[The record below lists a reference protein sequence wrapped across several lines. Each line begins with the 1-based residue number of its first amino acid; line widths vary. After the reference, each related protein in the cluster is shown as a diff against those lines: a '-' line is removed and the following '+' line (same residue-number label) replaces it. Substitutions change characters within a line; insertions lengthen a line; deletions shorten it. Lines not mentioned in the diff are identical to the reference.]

1 MHRQGLACSQR
12 KIMKTIKG
20 FTLIEL
26 LVVIAIIG
34 ILAAML
40 LPVLAR
46 AKNKANRVKCAN
58 NLSQLNKAYLAAADG
73 GCDGGSPHLWGG
85 FAGKSGA
92 LQARAQG
99 YDSATDVVNALWINN
114 YAIRQSLVVFKMLAS
129 PADQGVVAT
138 QRRFRGSTF
147 ADFDPGGPM
156 TTLADSGHGRFG
168 AVSQRLKSY
177 ALSCQGDIFAPETV
191 DFVTRNVDS
200 ASDAEREKY
209 LKWAGSDSETGNNGA
224 GDRWRY
230 PWTVNIDSQKK
241 GVQCFAPDWKHS
253 TQHGIA
259 LLGTHTPNNGW
270 TIEKAMAGFGSA
282 ENDFQTSFLGPG
294 DPNLSTTGFLTN
306 TGNWSTTGGGVH
318 QGTSAEFDA
327 QLRNANA
334 NFSEGHVI
342 SGGLNLIVVRPSQ
355 KSGDGPYPPKPKP

>member
-1 MHRQGLACSQR
+1 MNKKA
-12 KIMKTIKG
+12 

-34 ILAAML
+34 ILASML
-40 LPVLAR
+40 LPVLAK
-46 AKNKANRVKCAN
+46 AKNKANRMKCAN

-168 AVSQRLKSY
+168 AVSQR
-177 ALSCQGDIFAPETV
+177 Q
-191 DFVTRNVDS
+191 
-200 ASDAEREKY
+200 
-209 LKWAGSDSETGNNGA
+209 
-224 GDRWRY
+224 RY
-230 PWTVNIDSQKK
+230 
-241 GVQCFAPDWKHS
+241 KHNAH
-253 TQHGIA
+253 QP
-259 LLGTHTPNNGW
+259 TPNQYLV
-270 TIEKAMAGFGSA
+270 S
-282 ENDFQTSFLGPG
+282 LG
-294 DPNLSTTGFLTN
+294 
-306 TGNWSTTGGGVH
+306 
-318 QGTSAEFDA
+318 
-327 QLRNANA
+327 R
-334 NFSEGHVI
+334 
-342 SGGLNLIVVRPSQ
+342 VRR
-355 KSGDGPYPPKPKP
+355 

>member
-1 MHRQGLACSQR
+1 
-12 KIMKTIKG
+12 MKTIKG
-20 FTLIEL
+20 FTLVEL

-58 NLSQLNKAYLAAADG
+58 NLAQIHKAYLSAANG
-73 GCDGGSPHLWGG
+73 GCESTSPHLWGG
-85 FAGKSGA
+85 FAGKSGGR
-92 LQARAQG
+92 QARAQG
-99 YDSATDVVNALWINN
+99 YDTATDVVNALWINN
-114 YAIRQSLVVFKMLAS
+114 YEIRQTLVMFSMLAS

-147 ADFDPGGPM
+147 ADFNSSGPM
-156 TTLADSGHGRFG
+156 TTLLDSGHGRFG

-177 ALSCQGDIFAPETV
+177 ALSCQGDLSAPETI

-209 LKWAGSDSETGNNGA
+209 LKWAGGDSETGKNGA

-259 LLGTHTPNNGW
+259 LLGTHAPQNGW
-270 TIEKAMAGFGSA
+270 TIEKAMAGFGSPD
-282 ENDFQTSFLGPG
+282 NSYQTSFLGPG
-294 DPNLSTTGFLTN
+294 DPNLSTTGFLQD
-306 TGNWSTTGGGVH
+306 TGNWSTTGGGVY
-318 QGTSAEFDA
+318 QGTAADFNG
-327 QLRNANA
+327 QLRNANL
-334 NFSEGHVI
+334 NFSEGMGVT
-342 SGGLNLIVVRPSQ
+342 GGLNLVVVRPSQ
-355 KSGDGPYPPKPKP
+355 KSGDGPYPPKP